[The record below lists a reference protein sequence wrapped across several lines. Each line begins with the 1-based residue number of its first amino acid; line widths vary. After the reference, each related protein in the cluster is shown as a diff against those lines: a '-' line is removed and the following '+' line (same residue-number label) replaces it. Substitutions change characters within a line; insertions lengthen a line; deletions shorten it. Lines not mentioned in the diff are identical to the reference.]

1 MGCRSW
7 WSWAWRSTCWSAPS
21 SSASSSSISASAST
35 ASISGTWKSSRR
47 TSVEIAIVLGLPLL
61 GALLLAL
68 TGHRGW
74 APELNATMSFAT
86 FFAAILLTAR
96 VISGGPIIWLGQ
108 QFVADPSNVLVVVLA
123 DLLAHQFFVDPF
135 NVFLVALTAF
145 VGFTTAVFSR
155 PYMRIEQERGKLTAG
170 RLRLYH
176 SMYQLFNFT
185 MLVALLTNN
194 MGILWV
200 AMEAATLATVLL
212 VSLYRT
218 PASLEAAWK
227 YFILCGVG
235 IAQALFG
242 TILLYFA
249 AERLLGAEG
258 GALLWTELN
267 AVKGQLEPTVL
278 SLAFVFLLVGYGTK
292 VGLVPLHNWLPDAHA
307 EGPTPISA
315 VLSGLLLNVA
325 LYAVVRSKVLVDGA
339 LERNFSGG
347 LMMGFGLLSVVVAA
361 FFMSRQKDIKRMFAY
376 SSVEHMGIMTFAFG
390 MGGPVA
396 AFAGLLHMTVHS
408 LTKSAIFFTVGHASQ
423 TTGTQ
428 NMDSIRGL
436 IQQSPAIGWGLAL
449 GTLAILGMP
458 PFGVFTSEFM
468 VLTTAMREHP
478 WATPLLLLSLGVA
491 FAAIFGKVQPM
502 IFGETTAQRVA
513 HPPALIPV
521 FVHLAIVLMLGLYI
535 PPYLVDWYRQA
546 AAFIG

>member
-1 MGCRSW
+1 
-7 WSWAWRSTCWSAPS
+7 
-21 SSASSSSISASAST
+21 
-35 ASISGTWKSSRR
+35 
-47 TSVEIAIVLGLPLL
+47 VEIALVLGVPLL
-61 GALLLAL
+61 GGLLLAL
-68 TGHRGW
+68 AGHKRW
-74 APELNATMSFAT
+74 APELNALMSLVT
-86 FFAAILLTAR
+86 LAAAALLTAR
-96 VISGGPIIWLGQ
+96 VIADGPM
-108 QFVADPSNVLVVVLA
+108 VALEE
-123 DLLAHQFFVDPF
+123 QFFVDPF

-145 VGFTTAVFSR
+145 VAFTTALFSR
-155 PYMRIEQERGKLTAG
+155 PYMRIEEHHGRLNAA

-176 SMYQLFNFT
+176 SMYQLFSFT
-185 MLVALLTNN
+185 MVLCLLSNN
-194 MGILWV
+194 VGILWV
-200 AMEAATLATVLL
+200 ALEGATLSTVLL

-227 YFILCGVG
+227 YFILCSVG

-242 TILLYFA
+242 VILLYFA
-249 AERLLGAEG
+249 AEKVLGPG
-258 GALLWTELN
+258 GTSLLWTHLY
-267 AVKGQLEPTVL
+267 AVRDQLEPTVL
-278 SLAFVFLLVGYGTK
+278 SLAFVFLLVGFGTK

-307 EGPTPISA
+307 EGPTPVSA

-339 LERNFSGG
+339 LGRNFSGD

-361 FFMSRQKDIKRMFAY
+361 FFLSRQKDIKRMFAY
-376 SSVEHMGIMTFAFG
+376 SSIEHMGIMTFAFG

-423 TTGTQ
+423 KTGTQ
-428 NMDSIRGL
+428 NMADIRGL
-436 IQQSPAIGWGLAL
+436 IEQSPTIGWGLVI
-449 GTLAILGMP
+449 GSLAILGMP

-468 VLTTAMREHP
+468 VLTTAMHEHP
-478 WATPLLLLSLGVA
+478 WATPFLLVALGVA

-502 IFGETTAQRVA
+502 AFGESNLRRLP

-535 PPYLVDWYRQA
+535 PPYLVGWYRQA
-546 AAFIG
+546 AALIG

>member
-1 MGCRSW
+1 M
-7 WSWAWRSTCWSAPS
+7 
-21 SSASSSSISASAST
+21 I
-35 ASISGTWKSSRR
+35 
-47 TSVEIAIVLGLPLL
+47 EILVVLGFPVAGALVLAAIGHRDQALTVNMVVCLATFLAAAALTVRVIAHGPLL
-61 GALLLAL
+61 
-68 TGHRGW
+68 
-74 APELNATMSFAT
+74 
-86 FFAAILLTAR
+86 
-96 VISGGPIIWLGQ
+96 
-108 QFVADPSNVLVVVLA
+108 VLDRL
-123 DLLAHQFFVDPF
+123 FFVDSF

-145 VGFTTAVFSR
+145 VGFTTSIFSR
-155 PYMRIEQERGKLTAG
+155 QYMRIERDNGRLTPA

-176 SMYQLFNFT
+176 SMFQVFNFT
-185 MLVALLTNN
+185 MLLALLTNN

-249 AERLLGAEG
+249 AEKVLGAEG

-267 AVKGQLEPTVL
+267 TVKDQLEPTVL

-307 EGPTPISA
+307 EGPTPVSA

-325 LYAVVRSKVLVDGA
+325 LYAVVRCKVLVDGSLQTSFA
-339 LERNFSGG
+339 KG
-347 LMMGFGLLSVVVAA
+347 LMMGFGMLSVVVAA
-361 FFMSRQKDIKRMFAY
+361 FLLSRQKDIKRLFAY
-376 SSVEHMGIMTFAFG
+376 SSIEHMGIITFAFG

-396 AFAGLLHMTVHS
+396 NFAGLLHMTVHS
-408 LTKSAIFFTVGHASQ
+408 LTKSAIFFAVGHATQ
-423 TTGTQ
+423 KTGTQ
-428 NMDSIRGL
+428 LMDGIRGL
-436 IQQSPAIGWGLAL
+436 ITISPTVGWGLVL

-458 PFGVFTSEFM
+458 PFGVFASEFLI
-468 VLTTAMREHP
+468 LTTAIHDQP

-491 FAAIFGKVQPM
+491 FAAVFSKVQPM
-502 IFGETTAQRVA
+502 VFGETTAHRLP
-513 HPPALIPV
+513 HRPAMSPV
-521 FVHLAIVLMLGLYI
+521 FVHLAIVLMLGLWI
-535 PPYLVDWYRQA
+535 PPFLADWYRQA
-546 AAFIG
+546 AKLIG